1 MSGKVP
7 WSCGSQPSARFD
19 ADGTLVA
26 IEPPARRAFRK
37 AVALAGL
44 AVYAGYLAYRGLYTL
59 NPDALAFSLA
69 VYVAEV
75 HGFLFLA
82 LFYFQIWEVR
92 QRTVPPAPPGF
103 PVDVF
108 ITTFDED
115 VDLLRQTVRA
125 ALRMR
130 YPHRTLVVDAGRRAE
145 VSALCDELGCEY
157 VAGSADEQ
165 TKAGP
170 WNDAFA
176 RTSGAV
182 IAVFDAEHVPRADFL
197 DRTLG
202 YFADPAVGLVQVP
215 QRRLH
220 ADSLRER
227 VDWRQRCIYAEHE
240 VIRNLV
246 MPGRD
251 YWNAST
257 LWGSTAVLR
266 RAALVPHGGLFSGT
280 IAGDLHTSLVL
291 QADGWTSVY
300 LNELLVT
307 SSVPIDVSNDRADRL
322 RHAEGSLAIFRHVN
336 PFTRRGLTFAQ
347 RVCSVASMSRWTTCF
362 PKLVFCLAP
371 PLVLFSGRLPIAHLD
386 RTFAA
391 VFVAHL
397 LSLAVSVKVLTHG
410 RSLLWMDELFH
421 LSNIPLLLEAPA
433 RFVFG
438 TRRSGIAGKRNG
450 DHDGRAILL
459 HYARIGCTVI
469 ALVWGALGLA
479 FGVNADLAGTG
490 LAGLWALHNLV
501 LLAIVVSSAGRTP
514 EPRQAV
520 RFHVTTP
527 VELLDVPANGWLGV
541 TADLAET
548 GCTLLWP
555 RGLPIGPRLKL
566 RLHLGA
572 QPLDCDGEVVSVS
585 ARVQGDWV
593 GHAIR
598 FQFDCKTGVDRL
610 ADALYNL
617 TVPEASTRP
626 TETSRMIRAART
638 TLGRIAGVTRFRAP
652 RYEAHLPIRAQTREW
667 LATTRDFS
675 HGGLSVFSPS
685 AVDPGRVV
693 RVILRSPEGE
703 WSSLATVVRRTAL
716 PAADEHFRM
725 WLLGLRVDLETDLVR
740 LRHILSV
747 ESAL

>member
-7 WSCGSQPSARFD
+7 SLSGSRPGPRFD

-26 IEPPARRAFRK
+26 IDPPARRAYRK

-82 LFYFQIWEVR
+82 FFCFQTWEVR

-108 ITTFDED
+108 VTTYDED
-115 VDLLRQTVRA
+115 VDLLRQTVRG

-130 YPHRTLVVDAGRRAE
+130 YPHRTLVVDARRRAE
-145 VSALCDELGCEY
+145 VGALCDELGCEY
-157 VAGSADEQ
+157 VAGNAGEH
-165 TKAGP
+165 TKAGT

-182 IAVFDAEHVPRADFL
+182 IAVFDAEHVPHPDFL
-197 DRTLG
+197 ERTLG
-202 YFADPAVGLVQVP
+202 YFADPTVALVQVS
-215 QRRLH
+215 QRRH
-220 ADSLRER
+220 NPDSLRER
-227 VDWRQRCIYAEHE
+227 VDWCQRRIYAEHD

-251 YWNAST
+251 HWNADT
-257 LWGSTAVLR
+257 LCGSGAVLR
-266 RAALVPHGGLFSGT
+266 RAALVPHGGLLTGT
-280 IAGDLHTSLVL
+280 VTGHLHTSLVL

-300 LNELLVT
+300 LNEPLVT
-307 SSVPIDVSNDRADRL
+307 SSVPIDVSNDRAERL
-322 RHAEGSLAIFRHVN
+322 RQAEGSLEIFRQVN

-347 RVCSVASMSRWTTCF
+347 RVCYIASMFQWTTCF

-371 PLVLFSGRLPIAHLD
+371 PLILLGGRLPIAHLD
-386 RTFAA
+386 RTFVA

-397 LSLAVSVKVLTHG
+397 LSLTVSLKVLTRG
-410 RSLLWMDELFH
+410 RSPLWMDELFH
-421 LSNIPLLLEAPA
+421 LSNIPLLLAVSA
-433 RFVFG
+433 RFVSG
-438 TRRSGIAGKRNG
+438 TRRSGISGKRKD
-450 DHDGRAILL
+450 DHDGRAMLL
-459 HYARIGCTVI
+459 HHALIVCTVT
-469 ALVWGALGLA
+469 ALIWGALELA
-479 FGVNADLAGTG
+479 FGVTADLAGTG
-490 LAGLWALHNLV
+490 MAGLWALYNLV

-514 EPRQAV
+514 AQRQAV

-555 RGLPIGPRLKL
+555 RGLPIGARVKL

-572 QPLDCDGEVVSVS
+572 DQLDCDGDVMSVS
-585 ARVQGDWV
+585 ARVPGDWV
-593 GHAIR
+593 GHGVR
-598 FQFDCKTGVDRL
+598 FRFDGKTGVDRL
-610 ADALYNL
+610 ADALYSL
-617 TVPEASTRP
+617 SAPEVSTRLTP
-626 TETSRMIRAART
+626 DVAHESRGAR
-638 TLGRIAGVTRFRAP
+638 GARPDRR
-652 RYEAHLPIRAQTREW
+652 
-667 LATTRDFS
+667 RD
-675 HGGLSVFSPS
+675 
-685 AVDPGRVV
+685 AVP
-693 RVILRSPEGE
+693 
-703 WSSLATVVRRTAL
+703 RTA
-716 PAADEHFRM
+716 
-725 WLLGLRVDLETDLVR
+725 
-740 LRHILSV
+740 I
-747 ESAL
+747 